1 MNRAKP
7 RPGAVFL
14 VGDVMKD
21 IIVLPRGKMRRGSDQ
36 AATIRTRSGGAA
48 ANQAVWLAAMG
59 VSPRLAAR
67 VGASDIKQLSANFK
81 ALGVKPYLAADDE
94 LETGILVS
102 LVDPD
107 GERSFFTD
115 RGANQKLCQSDI
127 APEALENIALVL
139 LSGYSFFAAKPRRLV
154 RDLMVWA
161 KKQNIP
167 VAIAPASSGFLSDV
181 GVDNFLAWTS
191 KAAMLF
197 PNEDEARLL
206 SGKTNIK
213 DQLRALGQHF
223 DLVIIKQGALGASTI
238 NESGEIVSVPAQ
250 KVDVI
255 DTTGAGD
262 AFAAG
267 FLADWLAG
275 KDMKTTLLSGVAA
288 GARAVGHVGA
298 QPGAG
303 AFSGQTKPL

>member
-1 MNRAKP
+1 MNMAKP

-21 IIVLPRGKMRRGSDQ
+21 IIVLPRGEMRHGSDQ

-48 ANQAVWLAAMG
+48 ANQAVWLAALG

-67 VGASDIKQLSANFK
+67 VGAADQKQLSANFK
-81 ALGVKPYLAADDE
+81 TLGVKPYLAADNE
-94 LETGILVS
+94 LETGILIS

-115 RGANQKLCQSDI
+115 RGANEALCQSDI
-127 APEALENIALVL
+127 AQDALENIALVL
-139 LSGYSFFAAKPRRLV
+139 LSGYSFFSIRPRRLV

-161 KKQNIP
+161 KRQNIP
-167 VAIAPASSGFLSDV
+167 VAIDPASSGFLSDV
-181 GVDNFLAWTS
+181 GVDNFLTWTS
-191 KAAMLF
+191 KAAILF
-197 PNEDEARLL
+197 PNEDEAKLL
-206 SGKTNIK
+206 SGKTDIK
-213 DQLRALGQHF
+213 DQLRALGRFF
-223 DLVIIKQGALGASTI
+223 DLVVIKQGALGASTM

-250 KVDVI
+250 KVEVI

-267 FLADWLAG
+267 FLAAWLAG
-275 KDMKTTLLSGVAA
+275 KDIRAALLSGVAA
-288 GARAVGHVGA
+288 GSRAVGHVGA